1 MLFID
6 AYMATNNG
14 TQAAIAAGY
23 SANGAGVAGC
33 RLLKRDN
40 VQEEITRRR
49 QTLIEKLDLSPE
61 RVLNR
66 LQIEA
71 DGLGP
76 DTSAGARIKATEL
89 LGKHLGMFTEK
100 REVEHSGSID
110 GAGRFEVVIVDP

>member
-1 MLFID
+1 
-6 AYMATNNG
+6 MATGHATNS
-14 TQAAIAAGY
+14 AITAGY
-23 SANGAGVAGC
+23 SADSARTTGC
-33 RLLKRDN
+33 RLLKREYIK
-40 VQEEITRRR
+40 EELNRRR

-61 RVLNR
+61 KVLAR

-100 REVEHSGSID
+100 HQVEHSGDVGGS
-110 GAGRFEVVIVDP
+110 GRFEVVIVDP